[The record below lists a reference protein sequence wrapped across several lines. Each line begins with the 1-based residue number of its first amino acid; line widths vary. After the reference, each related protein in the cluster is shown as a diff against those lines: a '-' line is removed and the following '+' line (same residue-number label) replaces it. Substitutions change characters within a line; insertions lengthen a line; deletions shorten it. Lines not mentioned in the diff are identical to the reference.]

1 MTLLSNILSSRVRA
15 EILRLLFGL
24 VDRELHVREI
34 ERLSRL
40 TIGTVQQDLK
50 KLLKMDLIESRK
62 DGNRLYYRANKEHPV
77 YQDLRNLVLRT
88 DGLVEIIREALLSK
102 KIRVAFVFGSLAL
115 NRMRAAS
122 DVDLMVIGSVS
133 LREISSLL
141 MGVSEK
147 IGREVNPHVMSV
159 EEFNKRKRTGD
170 HFLSRVL
177 ESPILYIIGNENELA
192 AMGG

>member
-15 EILRLLFGL
+15 EIFRLLFGL

-34 ERLSRL
+34 ERLSGL

-50 KLLKMDLIESRK
+50 KLVKIDLIQSRK
-62 DGNRLYYRANKEHPV
+62 DGNRLYYRANKDHPL

-88 DGLVEIIREALLSK
+88 DGLVEVIRQALPSK
-102 KIRVAFVFGSLAL
+102 KIRVAFVFGSLAS
-115 NRMRAAS
+115 NQMRSKS
-122 DVDLMVIGSVS
+122 DVDLMVIGSIS
-133 LREISSLL
+133 LREITSFL

-147 IGREVNPHVMSV
+147 IGREINPHVMSV
-159 EEFNKRKRTGD
+159 EEFKKRKRTGEP
-170 HFLSRVL
+170 FLSRVL

-192 AMGG
+192 AMGE

>member
-1 MTLLSNILSSRVRA
+1 
-15 EILRLLFGL
+15 
-24 VDRELHVREI
+24 
-34 ERLSRL
+34 
-40 TIGTVQQDLK
+40 
-50 KLLKMDLIESRK
+50 MDLIESRK

>member
-15 EILRLLFGL
+15 EIFRLLFGL

-34 ERLSRL
+34 ERLSGL

-62 DGNRLYYRANKEHPV
+62 DGNRLYYRANKDHPL

-88 DGLVEIIREALLSK
+88 DGLVEIIKEALLSK
-102 KIRVAFVFGSLAL
+102 KIRIAFVFGSLAL
-115 NRMRAAS
+115 NQMRAAS

-170 HFLSRVL
+170 HFLNRVL

>member
-15 EILRLLFGL
+15 EIFRLLFGL

-34 ERLSRL
+34 ERLSGL

-62 DGNRLYYRANKEHPV
+62 DGNRLYYRANKDHPL

-88 DGLVEIIREALLSK
+88 DGLVEIIRQALPSK
-102 KIRVAFVFGSLAL
+102 KIRVAFVFGSLAS
-115 NRMRAAS
+115 NQMMARS
-122 DVDLMVIGSVS
+122 DVDLMVIGSIS
-133 LREISSLL
+133 LREITSFL

-147 IGREVNPHVMSV
+147 IGREINPHVMSV
-159 EEFNKRKRTGD
+159 EEFKKRKWTGE

-192 AMGG
+192 AVGE